1 MRGELVAAGE
11 DGRGV
16 ERFLDRSGEAGE
28 AAGVRAGDHRAQE
41 GLAGHAGPVGA
52 LAADQFALDDR
63 GGQSGRAGAVGDV
76 LPDGARADHNDVV
89 REGIRLR
96 HGVSLVGGV
105 RRGHMGTC
113 AEYPPCRQCCADG
126 YSPETRKREYLMT
139 STVELT
145 KENFD
150 QTVTDNEFV
159 LIDFWASWCGPC
171 RQFAPV
177 YEKAAE
183 ANPDLVFGKVD
194 TEAQPELAQ
203 AFGISSIPTLM
214 IVRDQVA
221 VFAQPG
227 ALPEAALTDVIGQA
241 RKLDMDEV
249 RKAVAEQQAQA
260 GQNGEGGQ

>member
-1 MRGELVAAGE
+1 MNA
-11 DGRGV
+11 
-16 ERFLDRSGEAGE
+16 
-28 AAGVRAGDHRAQE
+28 
-41 GLAGHAGPVGA
+41 
-52 LAADQFALDDR
+52 
-63 GGQSGRAGAVGDV
+63 
-76 LPDGARADHNDVV
+76 
-89 REGIRLR
+89 
-96 HGVSLVGGV
+96 
-105 RRGHMGTC
+105 M
-113 AEYPPCRQCCADG
+113 
-126 YSPETRKREYLMT
+126 

-177 YEKAAE
+177 YEKAAAE
-183 ANPDLVFGKVD
+183 NPDLVFGKVD
-194 TEAQPELAQ
+194 TEAQPELAA
-203 AFGISSIPTLM
+203 AFDIQSIPTLM

-249 RKAVAEQQAQA
+249 RKAIAAQQAQ
-260 GQNGEGGQ
+260 GGQGGQ